1 MRLHGVA
8 CAMRDFKRSLRPDA
22 TNPVIIVVPDRL
34 AAYRLKDPR
43 SEEIHKTRGFR
54 SLLIAKLKNVAQAEM
69 RAPPMMV
76 CWLLNIYQ
84 GQRMARPLQW

>member
-43 SEEIHKTRGFR
+43 SGNTG
-54 SLLIAKLKNVAQAEM
+54 S
-69 RAPPMMV
+69 
-76 CWLLNIYQ
+76 
-84 GQRMARPLQW
+84 

>member
-34 AAYRLKDPR
+34 AACRLKVQN
-43 SEEIHKTRGFR
+43 SNFYNG
-54 SLLIAKLKNVAQAEM
+54 QA
-69 RAPPMMV
+69 RFI
-76 CWLLNIYQ
+76 L
-84 GQRMARPLQW
+84 

>member
-43 SEEIHKTRGFR
+43 LGNTGSYSQALVSH
-54 SLLIAKLKNVAQAEM
+54 IAKLWLM
-69 RAPPMMV
+69 AP
-76 CWLLNIYQ
+76 L
-84 GQRMARPLQW
+84 GHRTRTSAAAFT

>member
-43 SEEIHKTRGFR
+43 LGNTGSY
-54 SLLIAKLKNVAQAEM
+54 SQALVSNIAKLWVNGSSPDTWTRTSAA
-69 RAPPMMV
+69 AFT
-76 CWLLNIYQ
+76 
-84 GQRMARPLQW
+84 